1 MKAEFQF
8 RHDQRALIS
17 EICIPFT
24 LSRLRLDNSAAG
36 VRHSS
41 YFEIHRLV
49 IGMMGAGSATIVSRG
64 GGGRGRGGRSR
75 IISEQRFDIC
85 LTFHIQKAGSI
96 DGWFMVGSSIRG
108 SIGFIAAYTPPL
120 RYQPPPT
127 SLIRPSNIY
136 GKVSRIIESFDL
148 INSSFDW
155 FWCVLFREIGSIIR
169 SFSTGLEIL
178 SRSQRS
184 RTSDSREEYS
194 TENWIF
200 VEVCCDNFYQ
210 QRRKN
215 TGTINLRVDR
225 GGKCTRNF
233 VP

>member
-49 IGMMGAGSATIVSRG
+49 IGMMGSATIVSRG
-64 GGGRGRGGRSR
+64 GGGAGRSR

-96 DGWFMVGSSIRG
+96 DG
-108 SIGFIAAYTPPL
+108 
-120 RYQPPPT
+120 
-127 SLIRPSNIY
+127 
-136 GKVSRIIESFDL
+136 
-148 INSSFDW
+148 
-155 FWCVLFREIGSIIR
+155 
-169 SFSTGLEIL
+169 
-178 SRSQRS
+178 
-184 RTSDSREEYS
+184 
-194 TENWIF
+194 
-200 VEVCCDNFYQ
+200 
-210 QRRKN
+210 
-215 TGTINLRVDR
+215 
-225 GGKCTRNF
+225 
-233 VP
+233 

>member
-1 MKAEFQF
+1 MLNIPYSESRQH
-8 RHDQRALIS
+8 RWLIYGRV
-17 EICIPFT
+17 E
-24 LSRLRLDNSAAG
+24 
-36 VRHSS
+36 HSWK
-41 YFEIHRLV
+41 HR
-49 IGMMGAGSATIVSRG
+49 IYRG
-64 GGGRGRGGRSR
+64 LHS
-75 IISEQRFDIC
+75 
-85 LTFHIQKAGSI
+85 
-96 DGWFMVGSSIRG
+96 
-108 SIGFIAAYTPPL
+108 PL

-155 FWCVLFREIGSIIR
+155 FWCVLFRETGSIIR

-225 GGKCTRNF
+225 GEGNAREISFHNDKLGMNVYEEEGRITQSFEQFIFKFIKR
-233 VP
+233 